1 MVTLI
6 RSAEVNGVDKRQKAL
21 EWAKKAAQYVN
32 GKFGL
37 TDVEVG
43 IEAYGNVGRVFWI
56 AKENSLEALAQG
68 ALESMGDE
76 TYLEME
82 AQTAGLFVPGSTRD
96 TVIVG
101 I

>member
-6 RSAEVNGVDKRQKAL
+6 RTAEVNGVDKRQKAL
-21 EWAKKAAQYVN
+21 QWAKTAAQYVN
-32 GKFGL
+32 GTFGL

-43 IEAYGNVGRVFWI
+43 IEVYGNVGRVFWI
-56 AKENSLEALAQG
+56 GRENSLESLAQG

-76 TYLEME
+76 AYLQLE
-82 AQTAGLFVPGSTRD
+82 AQTAGLFVPGSVHD
-96 TVIVG
+96 TVIAG